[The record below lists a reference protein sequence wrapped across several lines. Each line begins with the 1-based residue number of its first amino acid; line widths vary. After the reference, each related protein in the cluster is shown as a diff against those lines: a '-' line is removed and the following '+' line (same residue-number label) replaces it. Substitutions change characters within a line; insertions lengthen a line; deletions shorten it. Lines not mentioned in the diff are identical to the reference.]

1 MFKSVATVKLGG
13 ASVFGFGLKAIAAC
27 GNAFLDEF
35 EKLGAESPPAVFFFY
50 VYFLDPDDL
59 AARLLRVSVGKNAI
73 AGDLPLRLEDEG
85 IAPGRA
91 REEKIEG
98 RGYIFFGNILK
109 HRGRGVKILRHCG
122 VDVFVVFCDFSDCH
136 SFINS

>member
-1 MFKSVATVKLGG
+1 MFKSVAAVKLGG
-13 ASVFGFGLKAIAAC
+13 SSVFGFGLEAIATC

-35 EKLGAESPPAVFFFY
+35 EKLGAESPSAMFFFD
-50 VYFLDPDDL
+50 VYFLDPNDL

-73 AGDLPLRLEDEG
+73 AGDLSLRLEDES
-85 IAPGRA
+85 IAVGRA

-98 RGYIFFGNILK
+98 GGYVFLGNILK

-122 VDVFVVFCDFSDCH
+122 VDVFVVFFDFSDCH
-136 SFINS
+136 GFIQS